1 MKVDDKL
8 VKSLAHLSRLE
19 FSETAQNMMKLDFE
33 KILDFVAR
41 LDKIDTTGVE
51 PLVYMSQERN
61 ILREDKI
68 KNQVSKIE
76 ALKNAPAKDSDYIR
90 VPKVIKS

>member
-8 VKSLAHLSRLE
+8 VEHLAHLSRLE
-19 FSETAQNMMKLDFE
+19 FLEKDQIQMKSDFE
-33 KILDFVAR
+33 KILGFVAR
-41 LDKIDTTGVE
+41 LDTIDTSGVE
-51 PLVYMSQERN
+51 PLVYMSEERN
-61 ILREDKI
+61 ILREDQVR
-68 KNQVSKIE
+68 NQVSQSL